1 MSRTYL
7 PLWITFA
14 LVLLM
19 FGAGASQFD
28 GFASLRV
35 VTNLISDNAFLLVTA
50 LGMTLVILSGGI
62 DLSVGSVI
70 ALSGVAAALL
80 IGPYQWHPLLAFA
93 LILPCAALFGAAM
106 GALIQYYQL
115 QPFIVTLAGMFLAR
129 GVATLLSEESVA
141 IEHPFYDAVAEFGL
155 ELPDGGWLGATSLLT
170 IALVLLMLVLTHYSR
185 FGSYVYALGGNSQSA
200 QLMGVPVARTTILL
214 YASSSMLAAMAGIIF
229 SFYTYSGYALAA
241 VGVELDAI
249 AAVVIGGTLLTG
261 GSGFIIGTVLGV
273 LLMGLIQTYINFDG
287 SLSSWWSKI
296 VIGGLLFFF
305 IALQK
310 LLSKKLQNNAGSKA

>member
-14 LVLLM
+14 LVLVM

-93 LILPCAALFGAAM
+93 VILPCAALFGAGM

-129 GVATLLSEESVA
+129 GVATLLS
-141 IEHPFYDAVAEFGL
+141 
-155 ELPDGGWLGATSLLT
+155 
-170 IALVLLMLVLTHYSR
+170 
-185 FGSYVYALGGNSQSA
+185 
-200 QLMGVPVARTTILL
+200 
-214 YASSSMLAAMAGIIF
+214 
-229 SFYTYSGYALAA
+229 
-241 VGVELDAI
+241 
-249 AAVVIGGTLLTG
+249 
-261 GSGFIIGTVLGV
+261 
-273 LLMGLIQTYINFDG
+273 
-287 SLSSWWSKI
+287 
-296 VIGGLLFFF
+296 
-305 IALQK
+305 
-310 LLSKKLQNNAGSKA
+310 